1 MNRILPILLFS
12 LLVVILAFLAQLPLV
27 TSAWQP
33 ATCLSLEGCFCE
45 AIRAEG
51 VKQPVNAWS
60 SLAFTLAGFY
70 VAARA
75 WSKRREQGYS
85 LGKAVLY
92 SAALVVIGLGS
103 AFYHATLTFVGQFFD
118 VLGMYLLATFLVVA
132 DLQML
137 GWLRMNWFGR
147 VYFALNLA
155 LAAGLIW
162 LPEARRWLFLILIV
176 IVILVEALLRPLGR
190 LRRTSL
196 WFGLA
201 LGAFGLAFVVW
212 NLDNGR
218 VWCAPESLLQG
229 HALWH
234 LLGALA
240 GWWMWLY
247 VERG

>member
-1 MNRILPILLFS
+1 MNKMVPFLLIIFLVIILG
-12 LLVVILAFLAQLPLV
+12 LAAQQPLEIA
-27 TSAWQP
+27 AWQP

-45 AIRAEG
+45 AIRSG
-51 VKQPVNAWS
+51 TVKQPVNAWS
-60 SLAFTLAGFY
+60 SLAFTLAGFL
-70 VAARA
+70 VAGRA
-75 WSKRREQGYS
+75 WRLLREPGFAS
-85 LGKAVLY
+85 GKAALY
-92 SAALVVIGLGS
+92 AASLVVIGLGS

-118 VLGMYLLATFLVVA
+118 VMGMYLLATFLVVA

-137 GWLRMNWFGR
+137 GWVRRNWFGR
-147 VYFALNLA
+147 IYISLNLA

-176 IVILVEALLRPLGR
+176 IVILFEALLRQLGR
-190 LRRTSL
+190 LRRTTL

>member
-1 MNRILPILLFS
+1 MRKWIPLLGFGV
-12 LLVVILAFLAQLPLV
+12 LVAVLAGAALLPLD

-45 AIRAEG
+45 AARDGA
-51 VKQPVNAWS
+51 VKQPANAWS

-75 WSKRREQGYS
+75 WRLRREAGYS
-85 LGKAVLY
+85 PGKAALY
-92 SAALVVIGLGS
+92 AAALVVIGLGS
-103 AFYHATLTFVGQFFD
+103 AFYHATLTFAGQFFD
-118 VLGMYLLATFLVVA
+118 VMGMYLLATFLVVA

-137 GWLRMNWFGR
+137 GWVRRNWFGR
-147 VYFALNLA
+147 IYISLNLA

-176 IVILVEALLRPLGR
+176 IVILFEALLRQLGR
-190 LRRTSL
+190 LRRTTL

>member
-1 MNRILPILLFS
+1 MQRWFPLLCF
-12 LLVVILAFLAQLPLV
+12 VILVLLLAGAAQLPV
-27 TSAWQP
+27 DYSAWQP

-45 AIRAEG
+45 AAREG
-51 VKQPVNAWS
+51 AVKQPVNAWS
-60 SLAFTLAGFY
+60 SLAFTLAGFF

-75 WSKRREQGYS
+75 WGKRHEHGYTI
-85 LGKAVLY
+85 GKAALY
-92 SAALVVIGLGS
+92 AAALAVIGLGS
-103 AFYHATLTFVGQFFD
+103 AFYHASLTFVGQFFD
-118 VLGMYLLATFLVVA
+118 VMGMYLLATFLVVA

-137 GWLRMNWFGR
+137 GWVRMNWFGR
-147 VYFALNLA
+147 VYAVLNLA

-162 LPEARRWLFLILIV
+162 LPEARCWLFFGLIIGLILM
-176 IVILVEALLRPLGR
+176 EALLRPLGR
-190 LRRTSL
+190 LRRNSR

-201 LGAFGLAFVVW
+201 LGAFALAFVVW
-212 NLDNGR
+212 NLDNAR
-218 VWCAPESLLQG
+218 LWCDPESILQG